1 MGYVEVSFLTIACFC
16 AGFIDAIAGGGGL
29 ISLPAF
35 SGIGIS
41 LAVALGTNKLGAF
54 FSTSGSALKY
64 LNSGKVKLE
73 LVKYMMPFSFLGGIL
88 GVKTAVKL
96 DEKTIYP
103 IVLILLTSILLYTL
117 KNKKMG
123 EIDNE
128 EIVPTKKKIVLGV
141 VFAFILGFYD
151 GFFGPGTGSF
161 IIFMFIKIFKMDFI
175 NASGNAKFLNL
186 SSNIASLI
194 TFIYY
199 GKLSWIYG
207 ISMGIVM
214 LFGSRL
220 GAKTAIQKGSK
231 FIKPIYIVI
240 TTIVLIRMY
249 IQYYKMLNI

>member
-1 MGYVEVSFLTIACFC
+1 MGYIEIVFLTIGCFC

-35 SGIGIS
+35 SGVGLS
-41 LAVALGTNKLGAF
+41 LAIALGTNKLGAF

-64 LNSGKVKLE
+64 LTSGKVKLN
-73 LVKYMMPFSFLGGIL
+73 LVKYMMPFSFIGGIL

-103 IVLILLTSILLYTL
+103 IVLVLLTLILLYTI

-128 EIVPTKKKIVLGV
+128 ELILTKKKIIIGAI
-141 VFAFILGFYD
+141 FAFILGFYD

-199 GKLSWIYG
+199 NKLSWVYG

-214 LFGSRL
+214 LLGSRF

-231 FIKPIYIVI
+231 FIKPVYIII
-240 TTIVLIRMY
+240 TTIVLLRMY
-249 IQYYKMLNI
+249 VKYYKMLNL